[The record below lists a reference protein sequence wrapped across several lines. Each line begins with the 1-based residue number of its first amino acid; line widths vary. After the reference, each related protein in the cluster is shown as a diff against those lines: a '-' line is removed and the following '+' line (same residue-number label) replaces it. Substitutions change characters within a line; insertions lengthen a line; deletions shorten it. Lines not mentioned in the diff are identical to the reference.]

1 MKECAHVAPVYL
13 GQDHVLLDARSKKR
27 SSPTKLHA
35 LANISMYD
43 GSTNPGMWL
52 EYYRLMCHMVG
63 INDDHL
69 VIQFL
74 PDHLVEG
81 ARA

>member
-1 MKECAHVAPVYL
+1 
-13 GQDHVLLDARSKKR
+13 
-27 SSPTKLHA
+27 
-35 LANISMYD
+35 MYD